1 MYAPASAALWRFMA
15 CCVAL
20 PVLLAG
26 LSAKA
31 AAEPL
36 SFNEALAIALRTT
49 PTLKASAA
57 QEDAARES
65 AIPAGELPDPK
76 LVLGIDNLPVTGD
89 DSFNVSRDFM
99 TMRRIGIMQ
108 EFPNQDKRA
117 ARVEVAKGR
126 VALAEAQTQ
135 ITRQSVL
142 RETAVAWIGRDT
154 VEQQLAYIDVLQ
166 EENRLLDAAV
176 RARLAGGKGMTA
188 ETVAPRQEAALI
200 EERRDAFEARRSQAI
215 AALKRWIGPAANAP
229 LQGKAP
235 DWAITPQ
242 TLQHRLHQHPE
253 IAFFDSKEHVLNA
266 EIREAQ
272 AEKKSD
278 WSLELAYQKRADQFS
293 DMISLQASFDL
304 RLFSASRQD
313 PMIAAKRAERIGL
326 DAEREVTLREHSAM
340 LESDLADYVRLTNA
354 QKRQREVLLPLAEE
368 KVQLAMAD
376 WQGGKGS
383 LSDVINARRER
394 IDAKL
399 KLIEISGERSQM
411 AARLYYA
418 YGEPAGEKP

>member
-1 MYAPASAALWRFMA
+1 MSYPAPTVLWRFKV
-15 CCVAL
+15 CCFVM

-26 LSAKA
+26 LTAKA
-31 AAEPL
+31 SAEPL
-36 SFNEALAIALRTT
+36 SFNKALAIALRST

-57 QEDAARES
+57 QEDAARAS

-76 LVLGIDNLPVTGD
+76 LVLGIENLPITGGDRFSVT
-89 DSFNVSRDFM
+89 SDFM

-108 EFPNQDKRA
+108 DFPNQDKRA
-117 ARVEVAKGR
+117 ARVEVANGR

-142 RETAVAWIGRDT
+142 RDTAVAWIGRDT
-154 VEQQLAYIDVLQ
+154 VEQQLAYIDALLD
-166 EENRLLDAAV
+166 ENRLLDAAV

-188 ETVAPRQEAALI
+188 ETVAPRQEAAMI
-200 EERRDAFEARRSQAI
+200 EDRRDEFEARRSQAI
-215 AALKRWIGPAANAP
+215 AALRRWIGPAANAP

-235 DWAITPQ
+235 DWPISAQ
-242 TLQHRLHQHPE
+242 TLQHSLHQHPE
-253 IAFFDSKEHVLNA
+253 IAFFDSKENVLNA
-266 EIREAQ
+266 EIKEAQ

-278 WSLELAYQKRADQFS
+278 WSLEAAYQKRGPQFT
-293 DMISLQASFDL
+293 DMFSIQARFDL
-304 RLFSASRQD
+304 RLFTGTRQD

-326 DAEREVTLREHSAM
+326 DAEREATLREHAAM
-340 LESDLADYVRLTNA
+340 LESDLADFERLTHA
-354 QKRQREVLLPLAEE
+354 LQRQREVLLPLAEE

-376 WQGGKGS
+376 WQGGRGS
-383 LSDVINARRER
+383 LSAVIMARSER

-399 KLIEISGERSQM
+399 KLIQISGERSQM

-418 YGEPAGEKP
+418 YGEHAGEKP